1 MNRKSLRMSEDFK
14 KFILQFISGKVLTT
28 EEELKDAC
36 SKCATVGDVEEL
48 LYGGKYLDPALG
60 SVEFSDYDNFEFEVS
75 RTFVNPETGDD
86 ETQVLNFEWA
96 EVSKHDFVFRV
107 TAQVEREVRIQ
118 CEDEGSAEERLEE
131 LLKTGEFF
139 TADEQSD
146 DYQFE
151 GSATYTDILY

>member
-14 KFILQFISGKVLTT
+14 KFISGKVITT

-48 LYGGKYLDPALG
+48 LYGRDHLDPALG
-60 SVEFSDYDNFEFEVS
+60 SVEFNYYDDFEFEVS
-75 RTFVNPETGDD
+75 RVFLNPETGED
-86 ETQVLNFEWA
+86 EAQVLNFDWA

-151 GSATYTDILY
+151 GSAYYTDISY

>member
-14 KFILQFISGKVLTT
+14 KFISGKTITT
-28 EEELKDAC
+28 EEEFVDAC

-48 LYGGKYLDPALG
+48 LYGRDHLDPVLG
-60 SVEFSDYDNFEFEVS
+60 SVEFNDYDAFEFEVS
-75 RTFVNPETGDD
+75 RVFDNPETG
-86 ETQVLNFEWA
+86 ETEAQVLNFEWA

-139 TADEQSD
+139 SADEQSD

>member
-14 KFILQFISGKVLTT
+14 KFISGKVITT
-28 EEELKDAC
+28 EEELVDAC

-48 LYGGKYLDPALG
+48 LYSGKYLDPVLG
-60 SVEFSDYDNFEFEVS
+60 SVEFSDYDDFEFEVS
-75 RTFVNPETGDD
+75 RVFDNPETG
-86 ETQVLNFEWA
+86 ETESQVLNFEWA

-118 CEDEGSAEERLEE
+118 CEDEGSAEEILEE

-139 TADEQSD
+139 SSDERSD
-146 DYQFE
+146 DYEFE
-151 GSATYTDILY
+151 GSASYTDIIY

>member
-1 MNRKSLRMSEDFK
+1 MNRKSLRMSEDFRK
-14 KFILQFISGKVLTT
+14 FISGKVITT

-48 LYGGKYLDPALG
+48 LYGGKYLDTVLG
-60 SVEFSDYDNFEFEVS
+60 YVEFSDYDDFEFEVT
-75 RTFVNPETGDD
+75 RTFFNPETGED
-86 ETQVLNFEWA
+86 ETQVLNFDWA
-96 EVSKHDFVFRV
+96 EVSKYDFYFRV

-118 CEDEGSAEERLEE
+118 CEDSGSAEERLEE

-139 TADEQSD
+139 SADEQSD

-151 GSATYTDILY
+151 GSASYTDISY

>member
-1 MNRKSLRMSEDFK
+1 MSEDFK
-14 KFILQFISGKVLTT
+14 KFISGRVITT

-48 LYGGKYLDPALG
+48 LYGRDHLDPALG
-60 SVEFSDYDNFEFEVS
+60 SVEFNNYDDFEFEVS
-75 RTFVNPETGDD
+75 RVFLNPETGD
-86 ETQVLNFEWA
+86 EEEQLLNYEWA
-96 EVSKHDFVFRV
+96 EVSKYDFYFRV
-107 TAQVEREVRIQ
+107 TAQVERVVKIQ

-151 GSATYTDILY
+151 GSASYTDISY

>member
-14 KFILQFISGKVLTT
+14 KFISGRVITT

-48 LYGGKYLDPALG
+48 LYGRDHLDPALG
-60 SVEFSDYDNFEFEVS
+60 SVEFNNYDDFEFEVS
-75 RTFVNPETGDD
+75 RVFLNPETGD
-86 ETQVLNFEWA
+86 EEEQLLNYEWA
-96 EVSKHDFVFRV
+96 EVSKYDFYFRV
-107 TAQVEREVRIQ
+107 TAQVERVVKIQ

-151 GSATYTDILY
+151 GSASYTDISY

>member
-14 KFILQFISGKVLTT
+14 KFISGKVITA
-28 EEELKDAC
+28 EEELVDAC
-36 SKCATVGDVEEL
+36 EKCATVGDVEEL
-48 LYGGKYLDPALG
+48 IYGGMYLDPALG
-60 SVEFSDYDNFEFEVS
+60 SVEFSDYDDFEFEVS
-75 RTFVNPETGDD
+75 IVFDNPETG
-86 ETQVLNFEWA
+86 ETEAQVLNFDWA
-96 EVSKHDFVFRV
+96 EVSKYDFYFRV

-139 TADEQSD
+139 SADETAD

-151 GSATYTDILY
+151 GSASYTDISY

>member
-1 MNRKSLRMSEDFK
+1 MSEDFK
-14 KFILQFISGKVLTT
+14 KFISGKTITT
-28 EEELKDAC
+28 EEELVDAC

-48 LYGGKYLDPALG
+48 LYGRDHLDPALG
-60 SVEFSDYDNFEFEVS
+60 SVEFSDYDDFEFEVS
-75 RTFVNPETGDD
+75 RVFVNPETSDD

-139 TADEQSD
+139 SADETAD

-151 GSATYTDILY
+151 GSASYTDISY

>member
-1 MNRKSLRMSEDFK
+1 MSEDFK
-14 KFILQFISGKVLTT
+14 KFISGKTITT
-28 EEELKDAC
+28 EEEFVDAC

-48 LYGGKYLDPALG
+48 LYGRGHLDPALG
-60 SVEFSDYDNFEFEVS
+60 SVEFSDYDDFEFEVS
-75 RTFVNPETGDD
+75 RVFDNPETG
-86 ETQVLNFEWA
+86 ETESQVLNFEWA
-96 EVSKHDFVFRV
+96 EVSKYDFYFRV

-139 TADEQSD
+139 SADEQSD

-151 GSATYTDILY
+151 GSASYTDISY

>member
-14 KFILQFISGKVLTT
+14 KFISGKTITT
-28 EEELKDAC
+28 EEELVDAC

-48 LYGGKYLDPALG
+48 IYGGMYLDPALG
-60 SVEFSDYDNFEFEVS
+60 SVEFSDYDDFEFEVS
-75 RTFVNPETGDD
+75 RIFVNPETGDD
-86 ETQVLNFEWA
+86 ESQVLNFEWA
-96 EVSKHDFVFRV
+96 EVSKYDFYFKV
-107 TAQVEREVRIQ
+107 TAQIERVVKIQ

-139 TADEQSD
+139 SADETAD

-151 GSATYTDILY
+151 GSASYTDISY

>member
-14 KFILQFISGKVLTT
+14 KFISGRVITT

-48 LYGGKYLDPALG
+48 LYGRDHLDPALG
-60 SVEFSDYDNFEFEVS
+60 SVEFTDYDDFEFEVS
-75 RTFVNPETGDD
+75 RVSLNPETGDE
-86 ETQVLNFEWA
+86 ETYLLAFEWA
-96 EVSKHDFVFRV
+96 EVSKHEFVFRV
-107 TAQVEREVRIQ
+107 TAQVEREVKIQ

-139 TADEQSD
+139 TADEQSN

-151 GSATYTDILY
+151 GSASYTDIVY

>member
-14 KFILQFISGKVLTT
+14 KFISGKVITT

-48 LYGGKYLDPALG
+48 LYGRDHIDPALG
-60 SVEFSDYDNFEFEVS
+60 SVEFNDYDDFEFEVS
-75 RTFVNPETGDD
+75 RVFDNPETG
-86 ETQVLNFEWA
+86 ETEAQVLNFKWA
-96 EVSKHDFVFRV
+96 EVSKHGFVFRV
-107 TAQVEREVRIQ
+107 TAQVEREVIIQ

>member
-14 KFILQFISGKVLTT
+14 KFISGRVITT

-48 LYGGKYLDPALG
+48 LYGRDHLDPALG
-60 SVEFSDYDNFEFEVS
+60 SVEFSDYDDFEFEVS
-75 RTFVNPETGDD
+75 RTFVNPETGDE
-86 ETQVLNFEWA
+86 ETQVLNFDWA

-139 TADEQSD
+139 TSDERAD

-151 GSATYTDILY
+151 GSASYTDILY

>member
-14 KFILQFISGKVLTT
+14 KFISGWFITT
-28 EEELKDAC
+28 VEELKRAC
-36 SKCATVGDVEEL
+36 RRCATVGDVEEL
-48 LYGGKYLDPALG
+48 LYGRDHLDDNPELG
-60 SVEFSDYDNFEFEVS
+60 LIEFTDYDDFEFEVT
-75 RTFVNPETGDD
+75 RTFLNPETRS
-86 ETQVLNFEWA
+86 EEKQVLTFKWA

-139 TADEQSD
+139 SADEQSD

-151 GSATYTDILY
+151 GSASYTDISY

>member
-14 KFILQFISGKVLTT
+14 KFISGRVITT

-48 LYGGKYLDPALG
+48 IYGRNHLDPALG
-60 SVEFSDYDNFEFEVS
+60 SVEFNNYDDFEFEVS
-75 RTFVNPETGDD
+75 RVFLNPETGD
-86 ETQVLNFEWA
+86 EEEQLLNYEWA
-96 EVSKHDFVFRV
+96 EASQYDFIFRV
-107 TAQVEREVRIQ
+107 TAQVERIVKIQ

-139 TADEQSD
+139 SADEQSN

-151 GSATYTDILY
+151 GSASYTDIVY

>member
-14 KFILQFISGKVLTT
+14 KFISGKTITT
-28 EEELKDAC
+28 EEELVDAC

-48 LYGGKYLDPALG
+48 LYGRDHLDPVLG
-60 SVEFSDYDNFEFEVS
+60 SVEFSDYDDFEFEVS
-75 RTFVNPETGDD
+75 RVFDNPETG
-86 ETQVLNFEWA
+86 ETEAQVLNFEWA
-96 EVSKHDFVFRV
+96 EVSKHEFVFRV
-107 TAQVEREVRIQ
+107 TAQVEREVKIQ

-139 TADEQSD
+139 SADEQSD

>member
-14 KFILQFISGKVLTT
+14 KFISGKTITT
-28 EEELKDAC
+28 EEELVDAC
-36 SKCATVGDVEEL
+36 EKCATVGDVEEL
-48 LYGGKYLDPALG
+48 LYSGKHLDPVLG
-60 SVEFSDYDNFEFEVS
+60 SVEFNDYDDFEFEVS
-75 RTFVNPETGDD
+75 RVFNNPETG
-86 ETQVLNFEWA
+86 ESEAQVLNFDWA
-96 EVSKHDFVFRV
+96 EVSKHDFIFRV

-139 TADEQSD
+139 SADEQSD

-151 GSATYTDILY
+151 GSASYTDISY

>member
-1 MNRKSLRMSEDFK
+1 MSEDFK
-14 KFILQFISGKVLTT
+14 KFISGKTITT
-28 EEELKDAC
+28 EEEFVEAC

-48 LYGGKYLDPALG
+48 LYGKDHLDPALG
-60 SVEFSDYDNFEFEVS
+60 SVEFTDYDDFEFEVT
-75 RTFVNPETGDD
+75 RDFINPETGDD
-86 ETQVLNFEWA
+86 ETQVLNFDWA

-139 TADEQSD
+139 SADEQSD

-151 GSATYTDILY
+151 GSASSTDISY

>member
-14 KFILQFISGKVLTT
+14 KFISGKVIST
-28 EEELKDAC
+28 EEELVDAC
-36 SKCATVGDVEEL
+36 EKCATVGDVEEL
-48 LYGGKYLDPALG
+48 LYGRDHLDPALG
-60 SVEFSDYDNFEFEVS
+60 SVEFSDYDDFEFEVS
-75 RTFVNPETGDD
+75 RVFDNPETG
-86 ETQVLNFEWA
+86 ETEAQVLNFEWA

-139 TADEQSD
+139 SADETSD

-151 GSATYTDILY
+151 GSASYTDISY

>member
-14 KFILQFISGKVLTT
+14 KFISGKTITT
-28 EEELKDAC
+28 EEEFVEAC

-48 LYGGKYLDPALG
+48 LYGKDHLDPALG
-60 SVEFSDYDNFEFEVS
+60 SVEFTDYDDFEFEVT
-75 RTFVNPETGDD
+75 RDFINPETGDD

-118 CEDEGSAEERLEE
+118 GEDEGSAEERLEE

-139 TADEQSD
+139 SADEQSD

-151 GSATYTDILY
+151 GSASYTDILY